1 METKKFD
8 TSVLYKTGEDVFVS
22 PLVSIVRPELIIL
35 GNHVA
40 IDPYLHCTTK
50 LETGDYV
57 HISSHVSIIG
67 GKEGFLKMGNFTN
80 IATGGRIICGSDEF
94 RGVGIVSAPG
104 IPEEFRDKLIFEPVI
119 FEDFVNTGAN
129 VTILP
134 GVILPQGVAIGACS
148 LVRKKDILKSWTV
161 YAGNPLRELGE
172 RPREKILQY
181 ARELGY

>member
-8 TSVLYKTGEDVFVS
+8 TSVLNKVGEDVFVS
-22 PLVSIVRPELIIL
+22 SLVSIARPELISL

-67 GKEGFLKMGNFTN
+67 GKKGFLKMGNFTN
-80 IATGGRIICGSDEF
+80 ISTGGRIVCGSDEF
-94 RGVGIVSAPG
+94 KGFGIVSAPNL
-104 IPEEFRDKLIFEPVI
+104 PEKYRDNLIVEPVI

-134 GVILPQGVAIGACS
+134 GVILPQGIVIGACS
-148 LVRKKDILKSWTV
+148 LVHKKNILNPWTI

-172 RPREKILQY
+172 RPREKILQH